1 MATGGRIFLS
11 KWLPWVACFILRTH
25 CNSTFFQM
33 GTWTCE
39 GFGRERFLGC
49 FGVKI
54 HGNLKFKVMAKKF
67 GQFGRFFFDRS
78 MLWFY
83 CYLNEEEIGILDEV
97 FLDTLGK
104 FGQWIF
110 NFRDSSHLAF
120 YLEVSIK
127 MYSAWD
133 IPWFDISLTPGIGS
147 NKIMFFPSV
156 FGGLL
161 NIHKS
166 LC

>member
-1 MATGGRIFLS
+1 MGCLLYIENSLQLHIF
-11 KWLPWVACFILRTH
+11 PD
-25 CNSTFFQM
+25 
-33 GTWTCE
+33 
-39 GFGRERFLGC
+39 
-49 FGVKI
+49 
-54 HGNLKFKVMAKKF
+54 GNLDMWGFWAGEISGMFWCKNPWQLEIQSD
-67 GQFGRFFFDRS
+67 GQEIWSVWQVFFFDRS